1 MDLKKIFKKKGFKH
15 LIIKS
20 LVFVFFLVLMQVICA
35 PLAKVGAV
43 PGEFKPFSFLQV
55 GEALL
60 FTFMLFVI
68 YNRKKLLNVDT
79 YKLRIRDM
87 AFLPLAFLM
96 LAGNY
101 YVCMNVHLFEGH
113 VYAFIAL
120 ISLMLFLMS
129 IFLALGVFGWKMT
142 HNLYSEYR
150 AQLKWLI
157 LFFLAYYFLFS
168 FVQGMW
174 PFFSAI
180 VAKLVS
186 VCLGVIYPDI
196 SYSINEEGIP
206 SIIIGTFGAKIGA
219 PCSGIESMLLFTSL
233 FLIIVAVDFKK
244 IDLKRALIVFFPAL
258 AGVFLLNVIRI
269 SALFMVGIHISREFA
284 VGMFHA
290 NAGYILFC
298 AYFFIFLWYVYPWIA
313 HKKELSDRRIAP
325 PVLTEAP
332 RRLNL
337 HTGLC
342 R

>member
-1 MDLKKIFKKKGFKH
+1 MRIKTIFAKKGFKH

-20 LVFVFFLVLMQVICA
+20 MMFVFFLVFMQVLCA
-35 PLAKVGAV
+35 PLAKAGAV

-68 YNRKKLLNVDT
+68 YNRKRLLNIDD
-79 YKLRIRDM
+79 YRLKKRDLV
-87 AFLPLAFLM
+87 FLPLAFLM

-101 YVCMNVHLFEGH
+101 IVRMNYHLFEGH

-129 IFLALGVFGWKMT
+129 IFLALAVFGWKMT
-142 HNLYSEYR
+142 RNLYREYKS
-150 AQLKWLI
+150 QLKWL
-157 LFFLAYYFLFS
+157 LMFFLAYYFLFS

-186 VCLGVIYPDI
+186 SCLSMIYPDM

-206 SIIIGTFGAKIGA
+206 TIIIGTFGAKIGA

-233 FLIIVAVDFKK
+233 FLIIVTVDFRK

-269 SALFMVGIHISREFA
+269 CALFMVGIHISREFA

-313 HKKELSDRRIAP
+313 HKKELSDRRIAR

-332 RRLNL
+332 RRLNI